1 MGSSRFFFG
10 LLMVIVLSTAVIFVK
25 NSALGPRFRI
35 SNDSVQNVVVTTK
48 WRDQT
53 RDLGTIEPGA
63 TISLIVKDE
72 AAMVFIVRY
81 ADGSELSSE
90 PVYFTFGITTN
101 ISILEESIDVKQDV
115 DT

>member
-10 LLMVIVLSTAVIFVK
+10 VLIVIVLSTSFVFVK
-25 NSALGPRFRI
+25 NSALGLHFKI
-35 SNDSVQNVVVTTK
+35 SNDSPQNVVVTTK
-48 WRDQT
+48 SRDQT

-63 TISLIVKDE
+63 TMSLTVRDE
-72 AAMVFIVRY
+72 VAMVFIVRY

-90 PVYFTFGITTN
+90 PVSLTFGITTH
-101 ISILEESIDVKQDV
+101 ISILEESIDVKRDA